1 MRLLG
6 ALLAMAVITASCDK
20 AQLLA
25 PTNSTIS
32 LSAASRTLALGG
44 STEVTAVVIEQAGTP
59 VQNGTT
65 VRFTTSLGRVDP
77 VEAQTHNGVATTTF
91 FAGDTSG
98 LAEVRA
104 LSGGAGAGAST
115 STTTTTTTGGT
126 ATASA
131 GNVVQIT
138 VGAAAANTVTVS
150 ASPGTIGSFGGTATI
165 TALVLD
171 ASGNRLTNVPV
182 SFSTT
187 AGSLS
192 ASAVNTDANGEA
204 NVTLTTDR
212 TATVTA
218 ASGGKSATTT
228 VTAATA
234 NSLSITLAPNPGT
247 VGNPVVATV
256 TPTVGA
262 NNTPPRV
269 TINWGDGSSPQ
280 DLGLLAGSRTVTH
293 VYATTGV
300 FTVTG
305 QAVTGTE
312 TAETSVA
319 ETVNPAGGI
328 SVSANPTSGPTS
340 TTFSFTIT
348 PATNGVTP
356 QNVSIDY
363 GDGTTAVNLGA
374 ITSSTTVTHT
384 YSATGAKTV
393 VVTQTNTNG
402 GTSTAAVVV
411 TVS

>member
-6 ALLAMAVITASCDK
+6 ALLAIAVITAACDK

-32 LSAASRTLALGG
+32 VSAASRTLALGG
-44 STEVTAVVIEQAGTP
+44 STEITAVVIEQAGTQ

-77 VEAQTHNGVATTTF
+77 VEAQTRNGVATTTF

-115 STTTTTTTGGT
+115 STTTTTTGGT
-126 ATASA
+126 GTASA

-150 ASPGTIGSFGGTATI
+150 ASPGTIGSFGGTSTI
-165 TALVLD
+165 TALVFD

-218 ASGGKSATTT
+218 ASGGKSATVA

-247 VGNPVVATV
+247 VGNAVTATV
-256 TPTVGA
+256 TPTIGA
-262 NNTPPRV
+262 NNAPPRV
-269 TINWGDGSSPQ
+269 TINWGDGSSAQ
-280 DLGLLAGSRTVTH
+280 DLGTLAGSRTVTH

-305 QAVTGTE
+305 QATTGTE

-319 ETVNPAGGI
+319 ETINPAGGV
-328 SVSANPTSGPTS
+328 SVSANPTSGTTATS
-340 TTFSFTIT
+340 FSFTIT

-356 QNVSIDY
+356 QNVSVDF
-363 GDGTTAVNLGA
+363 GDGTSALSLGA

-384 YSATGAKTV
+384 YSSTGTKSV

-402 GTSTAAVVV
+402 GTSTGAVVV

>member
-6 ALLAMAVITASCDK
+6 ALLAIAVTAAACDK

-32 LSAASRTLALGG
+32 VSAASRTLPLGG
-44 STEVTAVVIEQAGTP
+44 STEITAVVIEQAGTQ

-77 VEAQTHNGVATTTF
+77 VEVQTRNGVATTTF

-104 LSGGAGAGAST
+104 LSGGAGAGTST
-115 STTTTTTTGGT
+115 STTTTGGT
-126 ATASA
+126 GTASA

-138 VGAAAANTVTVS
+138 IGAAAANTVTVS
-150 ASPGTIGSFGGTATI
+150 ASPGTIGSLGGTSTI
-165 TALVLD
+165 TALVFD

-204 NVTLTTDR
+204 SVTLTTDR

-218 ASGGKSATTT
+218 ASGGKSATVA

-256 TPTVGA
+256 TPSVGA

-280 DLGLLAGSRTVTH
+280 DLGLLAGSRTATH

-319 ETVNPAGGI
+319 ETINPAGGV

-340 TTFSFTIT
+340 TTFSFTVT

-356 QNVSIDY
+356 QNVSIDF
-363 GDGTTAVNLGA
+363 GDGSSVVNLGP
-374 ITSSTTVTHT
+374 ITSATTVTHS
-384 YSATGAKTV
+384 YGSSGAKTV

-402 GTSTAAVVV
+402 STTTGAVVV